1 MLKKVVS
8 HQFKTDIKSYKTNSR
23 IISELDTVLKIL
35 SCWDTLPLKYKN
47 HELKWEF
54 KWIFECHILPDVLLF
69 YEIDKQ
75 ENIIQGIITFQSFW
89 FSKKGKNAKSIK

>member
-23 IISELDTVLKIL
+23 IISELDIVLKIL

-75 ENIIQGIITFQSFW
+75 ENIIRLIRIWSHSELFG
-89 FSKKGKNAKSIK
+89 

>member
-35 SCWDTLPLKYKN
+35 SD
-47 HELKWEF
+47 
-54 KWIFECHILPDVLLF
+54 
-69 YEIDKQ
+69 
-75 ENIIQGIITFQSFW
+75 
-89 FSKKGKNAKSIK
+89 

>member
-23 IISELDTVLKIL
+23 IISELDIVLKIL

-75 ENIIQGIITFQSFW
+75 ENIIRLIRIWSHSELFW
-89 FSKKGKNAKSIK
+89 